1 MVNTLRSFER
11 SELERN
17 LNYRKLLSCL
27 PSRSVKTLF
36 LSYENGTID
45 DKEFSV
51 LLENFVPPAKTPDF
65 SYEGHNADFRP
76 DII

>member
-1 MVNTLRSFER
+1 MPSFQ
-11 SELERN
+11 ELQD
-17 LNYRKLLSCL
+17 
-27 PSRSVKTLF
+27 LF

-45 DKEFSV
+45 DKEFSL

-65 SYEGHNADFRP
+65 SYEGHDADFRP